1 MVKPMRQNEDKMGM
15 GEIKE
20 NEATVNEITQGN
32 AEEQPIVYK
41 EYSTK
46 YLVSAV
52 EAILF
57 SIGESVSVDR
67 LAKALEME
75 TKKLSKQME

>member
-1 MVKPMRQNEDKMGM
+1 MKPMRQNEDKMGM

-46 YLVSAV
+46 YLF
-52 EAILF
+52 L
-57 SIGESVSVDR
+57 
-67 LAKALEME
+67 LL
-75 TKKLSKQME
+75 KQYCFPLGNLCQ